1 MDEDEDEHKPP
12 VVSRGLPWSP
22 VASRGPPVVFRGLPW
37 APVVSRGPPW
47 ARTKS
52 GIRCLR
58 GLPWAPV
65 APRGSET
72 SEKKEEK
79 DKKGNS

>member
-1 MDEDEDEHKPP
+1 MSTSP
-12 VVSRGLPWSP
+12 PWSP
-22 VASRGPPVVFRGLPW
+22 VASRGLPWPPV
-37 APVVSRGPPW
+37 APLWSSVASRGPPW
-47 ARTKS
+47 SPAAPRGRVTKS